1 MKLTFEEQTKQ
12 IVEELL
18 CESDSSGATFR
29 SLKATPSK
37 DDTVSDSSAS
47 SFDPKAIASTLRE
60 LGDKFNVEVESQA
73 EAILEQSNMLEK
85 FKEIADSLSRKAAL
99 EYGRA
104 FLAVSVKLFLCLAQS
119 GEVEPDLLTQAIND
133 NHAVRDYIEKQGGWE
148 KFGKKE
154 RKNDH

>member
-1 MKLTFEEQTKQ
+1 MELTFEEQTKQ

-18 CESDSSGATFR
+18 RESDSSGATFR

-37 DDTVSDSSAS
+37 DDTDSSAS

-60 LGDKFNVEVESQA
+60 LGDTFNVEVESQA

-104 FLAVSVKLFLCLAQS
+104 FLAVSVKLFLRLAQS
-119 GEVEPDLLTQAIND
+119 GEVEPHLLTQAIND

-148 KFGKKE
+148 KF
-154 RKNDH
+154 

>member
-1 MKLTFEEQTKQ
+1 MKLTFEEQTKL

-18 CESDSSGATFR
+18 CDNSGATFR
-29 SLKATPSK
+29 SLHASASRS
-37 DDTVSDSSAS
+37 DTDSSAS

-73 EAILEQSNMLEK
+73 QAIVGQSNMLEK

-99 EYGRA
+99 EYGKA

-119 GEVEPDLLTQAIND
+119 TEVEPHLLAQAIND
-133 NHAVRDYIEKQGGWE
+133 NHAVRDYIENKGGWE
-148 KFGKKE
+148 NLAKKE
-154 RKNDH
+154 GQNNH